1 MQIPQWN
8 QRNPFLRIPNPG
20 AIVCKILTRPWIYA
34 TSLNDQSTPTVTMR
48 YGLYDVTTSSPLRGF
63 YFWHFKCWICCLVF
77 KNPNQNVRTR
87 GQSRTAAHS
96 LQRGCQA
103 HTGLTEPSGRLGSFT
118 ASDQKKRHKN
128 KAHRPSSRGSCRDAI
143 R

>member
-20 AIVCKILTRPWIYA
+20 AIVCRYSPGRGYT
-34 TSLNDQSTPTVTMR
+34 TSLNDRSSPTVTTL
-48 YGLYDVTTSSPLRGF
+48 YDLYDVTTSSPLRGF

-96 LQRGCQA
+96 LRRGCRV
-103 HTGLTEPSGRLGSFT
+103 HTGLTDPSGCLGSFT

-128 KAHRPSSRGSCRDAI
+128 KAHRPSSRCSCRDAI